1 MFGLFD
7 YGWLNIGSLI
17 FGLAAW
23 FIPAL
28 TIVQLK
34 KEMTKFSITKLLL
47 SMAACSIALWFQI
60 SYINHL
66 VTLQDWTAL
75 MDTTSTLAQISA
87 ILVIVTIALNVIS
100 VILLSKHKVI
110 NENQF

>member
-7 YGWLNIGSLI
+7 YGWLNISSLI

-28 TIVQLK
+28 TIVQFK
-34 KEMTKFSITKLLL
+34 KEITKFSLTKLLL
-47 SMAACSIALWFQI
+47 SITACSIALWFQI

-75 MDTTSTLAQISA
+75 MDTTSTVTSISA
-87 ILVIVTIALNVIS
+87 IFVIVTITLNIIS
-100 VILLSKHKVI
+100 VIVLFKNKVFESK
-110 NENQF
+110 

>member
-7 YGWLNIGSLI
+7 YAWLNIGSLI
-17 FGLAAW
+17 FGLVAW
-23 FIPAL
+23 LIPAL

-47 SMAACSIALWFQI
+47 SLGACSIALWFQI

-66 VTLQDWTAL
+66 VTLQDWTGL
-75 MDTTSTLAQISA
+75 HLWTRPVL
-87 ILVIVTIALNVIS
+87 
-100 VILLSKHKVI
+100 
-110 NENQF
+110 